1 MSISSISGIGRISSS
16 NADTAAA
23 DAPVRQGKAPID
35 AQSDAEIDQITKQPL
50 PPRFPWLSR
59 LSQQLEAAAKQRP
72 AFPAAP
78 VLGDHLDRSA

>member
-1 MSISSISGIGRISSS
+1 MGVSSINGIGRIPASTAEPSAGS
-16 NADTAAA
+16 PPAARQVAGLADVEVDKVTH
-23 DAPVRQGKAPID
+23 
-35 AQSDAEIDQITKQPL
+35 QPL

-59 LSQQLEAAAKQRP
+59 LSQQLEAAARQRP